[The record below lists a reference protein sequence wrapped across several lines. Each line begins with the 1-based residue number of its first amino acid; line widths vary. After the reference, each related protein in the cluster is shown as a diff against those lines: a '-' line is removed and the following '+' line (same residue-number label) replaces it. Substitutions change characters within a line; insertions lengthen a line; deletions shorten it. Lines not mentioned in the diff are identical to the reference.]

1 MIDQAFQL
9 FDQILNFKNQS
20 LLLNGKMKEIVFQ
33 DVEHEKSLTEKNGL
47 SVGRLQI
54 VLILQKLGNGV
65 VLFNNRGLLH

>member
-33 DVEHEKSLTEKNGL
+33 DVEHEKSLTEKNGSERWSFANCL
-47 SVGRLQI
+47 DSPKAWKWSSFV
-54 VLILQKLGNGV
+54 
-65 VLFNNRGLLH
+65 